1 MRKHQHLL
9 SIALAGMT
17 TLYGSNQAFA
27 EDLSLVTTPSAK
39 AFDQDAEQYSQ
50 DYRVLYSEALRRLII
65 QNSSGEIVQQLE
77 SEFKNR
83 LAGIYFE
90 HEPNYKL
97 IVVLTGNAPILN
109 RNVVLKNN
117 TTVSFAGSLVLPIE
131 FKVGAKLNRSQ
142 LIRMIEE
149 NHINLKKAFPN
160 IQAISINE
168 KDGTLDVEL
177 YEPNGVDLSARSQK
191 TALRSSDKPLSI
203 SNLPLTVQTTNI
215 LLQPS
220 AAVRASESMLMTETA
235 TSTTYYKCTTGFN
248 IKDST
253 GKKYSTTAAHCK
265 NAKITVDDRKTTVND
280 QISLNFLKEFWNGSQ
295 DFQVMSLA
303 SASHTLNPEF
313 FAGDNVVKTL
323 VGRRSRASTNAVDQG
338 VQGDYVCH
346 YGVTTGYS
354 CGTVQ
359 SKTFKPYGTA
369 NKCGATAT
377 SVCNPTW
384 VKVSGPSLDCWGG
397 DSGGPIFIGNVAV
410 GLLSVATY
418 KWPIAGT
425 NPTQYYSW
433 NASNMKGKGWC
444 GGAAQPNGYMA
455 YMSTDELYN
464 QGYSLLYGQ

>member
-1 MRKHQHLL
+1 MRKHQYLFFV
-9 SIALAGMT
+9 AFAGIT
-17 TLYGSNQAFA
+17 TLYSSNQAFA
-27 EDLSLVTTPSAK
+27 EEQPSVTVPPIK
-39 AFDQDAEQYSQ
+39 AFDQDAEQYAK
-50 DYRVLYSEALRRLII
+50 DYKVLYSEALRRLII
-65 QNSSGEIVQQLE
+65 QNSSGEIIKQLE
-77 SEFKNR
+77 GEFKNR
-83 LAGIYFE
+83 LAGVYFE
-90 HEPNYKL
+90 HEPTYKL
-97 IVVLTGNAPILN
+97 VVVLTGNSPISN
-109 RNVVLKNN
+109 RNAALKNH
-117 TTVSFAGSLVLPIE
+117 TTAAFAGSLALPIE
-131 FKVGAKLNRSQ
+131 FKVGAKFNRSQ
-142 LIRMIEE
+142 LIRMIDE
-149 NHINLKKAFPN
+149 NHNNLKLAFPN
-160 IQAISINE
+160 IQAVSINE

-177 YEPNGVDLSARSQK
+177 YEPNGENSIGRSQK
-191 TALRSSDKPLSI
+191 IALRSSDKPSSLSNI
-203 SNLPLTVQTTNI
+203 PLTVQTTNI

-220 AAVRASESMLMTETA
+220 AAVRASESMLMAENA

-248 IKDST
+248 IKDAT

-265 NAKITVDDRKTTVND
+265 NAKITVDDRKTTAND
-280 QISLNFLKEFWNGSQ
+280 QISLTFVKEFWNGSQ

-303 SASHTLNPEF
+303 STSHTLNPEF

-323 VGRRSRASTNAVDQG
+323 TGRRSRASTNAVDQG

-369 NKCGATAT
+369 NKCGSAAT

-384 VKVSGPSLDCWGG
+384 VKVSGPTLDCWGG
-397 DSGGPIFIGNVAV
+397 DSGGPVFIGNVAV

-425 NPTQYYSW
+425 NPIQYYSW
-433 NASNMKGKGWC
+433 NASTMKGKGWC
-444 GGAAQPNGYMA
+444 GGTAQPNGYMA